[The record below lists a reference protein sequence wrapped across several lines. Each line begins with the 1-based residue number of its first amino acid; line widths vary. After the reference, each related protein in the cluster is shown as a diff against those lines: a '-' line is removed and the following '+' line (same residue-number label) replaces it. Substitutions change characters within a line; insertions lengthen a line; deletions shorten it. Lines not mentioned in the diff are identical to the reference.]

1 MERKDSRITIR
12 LSNSDMNI
20 LAHKIAESGYKSAGA
35 FIRDA
40 VANVHIKPKLG
51 PNVVTIARELI
62 QLATMIRNETTG
74 SELLE
79 KVRTIAK
86 INNGGAL

>member
-1 MERKDSRITIR
+1 MEKKDSRITIR
-12 LSNSDMNI
+12 LSNSDMDV

-62 QLATMIRNETTG
+62 KLAAMIRNENPR

-79 KVRTIAK
+79 KVRAIAK
-86 INNGGAL
+86 INNGGAI